1 MRLTCI
7 LHYFAISVHLLAL
20 VPRVTAPLPA
30 PHCGEG
36 GAQLPSFPSGACEAQ
51 QVHWSR
57 RLQHYDAVDEE
68 TRQIRDHML
77 KDEMGNDGKN
87 VIYLY

>member
-1 MRLTCI
+1 M
-7 LHYFAISVHLLAL
+7 
-20 VPRVTAPLPA
+20 
-30 PHCGEG
+30 
-36 GAQLPSFPSGACEAQ
+36 ACEAR

-77 KDEMGNDGKN
+77 KDGQMGGISI
-87 VIYLY
+87 VIYIDLLILYIIYFITYIIIYISIYKIINNNYYYIIGLYVV

>member
-1 MRLTCI
+1 M
-7 LHYFAISVHLLAL
+7 
-20 VPRVTAPLPA
+20 
-30 PHCGEG
+30 
-36 GAQLPSFPSGACEAQ
+36 ACEAR

-77 KDEMGNDGKN
+77 KDGQMGGISI
-87 VIYLY
+87 VIYIDLLILYIKYFIIYIYIIIYTYIYNYIYIYIYIIIYTYIYI